1 MKKFQI
7 PNFKY
12 QISNTFSKIRN
23 WKLEI
28 RNSRARRELG
38 FTLVELLLSL
48 AISLTISSIGVVAY
62 VSYTN
67 SQKLQ
72 NATYDVMSVLQLARS
87 RAQSQVKVEQS
98 GSQLDCTGLL
108 LDGYKVAF
116 SPPRDYSL
124 SVLCKDE
131 LSASVIEK
139 TVFSRQLS
147 YGGDIT
153 FVASQA
159 FTFAVLTGDVTPANG
174 SVGVS
179 GFGVTKDV
187 VVSSFGTIT
196 VQ

>member
-1 MKKFQI
+1 MRKHVSSQGQTI
-7 PNFKY
+7 
-12 QISNTFSKIRN
+12 IEVVIA
-23 WKLEI
+23 LAVGI
-28 RNSRARRELG
+28 
-38 FTLVELLLSL
+38 LLLTGITVAVTTSL
-48 AISLTISSIGVVAY
+48 NNAHYS
-62 VSYTN
+62 
-67 SQKLQ
+67 KEQ
-72 NATYDVMSVLQLARS
+72 NQASQLARS

-108 LDGYKVAF
+108 LDGYKVTF
-116 SPPRDYSL
+116 TPPRDYSL

-179 GFGVTKDV
+179 GFGMTKDV